1 LEEEKEM
8 MKRVF
13 SAAAARVTIIATIV
27 APVAWATSLAGGN
40 KKEIVALTADEM
52 RWVTPPYY
60 HDGRQRAH
68 LFGDS
73 SQGGT
78 WIDRAK
84 IPSGA
89 RVLAHTHPR
98 DELATVIEGTSP

>member
-1 LEEEKEM
+1 
-8 MKRVF
+8 MKRVL
-13 SAAAARVTIIATIV
+13 SRAAARVAILATIV
-27 APVAWATSLAGGN
+27 AAVAWATSLAEAN
-40 KKEIVALTADEM
+40 QKEIIGLTADEV
-52 RWVTPPYY
+52 RWITPPYY

-68 LFGDS
+68 LFGES

-78 WIDRAK
+78 WIDRVK

-98 DELATVIEGTSP
+98 DELATVIDGTWYMGE